1 MKLLKKI
8 RRYYLYCGI
17 EKDEYNELKKDAY
30 VSNFE
35 VWRILHFIMFVVFFS
50 LFVGSLGNEMMSVN
64 RDYYLAFLLYSGIA
78 IGLFSILKKDSLAA
92 QLLIYLSMSC
102 LFLFGCLISKNNP
115 EHNATTFIAFL
126 LVTPMFMIDKP
137 FFMTIELSAASVIF
151 LLWMYAVKPFEIWEM
166 DLINVVTYTIIG
178 CFLNVVANS
187 IRIKEFVLTKKIRIQ
202 KDTDAMTGLRNK
214 GALTREIDE
223 FLEDES
229 TDKGLLFIMDID
241 KFKSINDNYGHDVG
255 DKVIIQFAN
264 YLLKRFGDEL
274 TGRFGGD
281 EFILFIRNT
290 SDEGAAVKIA
300 DEIVKSISEVVEL
313 PDKGKNVSTSIGIAA
328 YKGVERNYSEIFKKA
343 DIALY
348 KAKADKDKRYSI
360 YKNDRHKS

>member
-1 MKLLKKI
+1 MKLLKTI
-8 RRYYLYCGI
+8 RRYYFYCGI
-17 EKDEYNELKKDAY
+17 EKEEYNELKKDAY

-35 VWRILHFIMFVVFFS
+35 VWRILHFIMVVVFFG
-50 LFVGSLGNEMMSVN
+50 LFIASLGNEMMSIN
-64 RDYYLAFLLYSGIA
+64 RYYYL
-78 IGLFSILKKDSLAA
+78 GLFIYSAIATILFFLLKKDSLAA

-137 FFMTIELSAASVIF
+137 FFMTIELVVASIVF
-151 LLWMYAVKPFEIWEM
+151 LFWMYAIKPFEIWEM
-166 DLINVVTYTIIG
+166 DFINVVSYTIIG

-223 FLEDES
+223 FLKDES
-229 TDKGLLFIMDID
+229 SDKGLLLIMDID
-241 KFKSINDNYGHDVG
+241 KFKFINDNYGHDIG
-255 DKVIIQFAN
+255 DRVIIQFAN
-264 YLLKRFGDEL
+264 FLLNKFGDEL

-281 EFILFIRNT
+281 EFILFVRNT
-290 SDEGAAVKIA
+290 YDEDTAVEIA
-300 DEIVKSISEVVEL
+300 NEIIKNLSEEVVL
-313 PDKGKNVSTSIGIAA
+313 PDKDRKVSTSIGIAI
-328 YKGVERNYSEIFKKA
+328 YKGAEKKYSEIFKKA

-348 KAKADKDKRYSI
+348 RAKADKENRYCI
-360 YKNDRHKS
+360 YK

>member
-1 MKLLKKI
+1 MKLLKTI
-8 RRYYLYCGI
+8 RRYYFYCGI

-35 VWRILHFIMFVVFFS
+35 VWRILHFIMVVVFFS
-50 LFVGSLGNEMMSVN
+50 LFIASLVNEMMSIN
-64 RDYYLAFLLYSGIA
+64 RYYYLALFIYSAVA
-78 IGLFSILKKDSLAA
+78 IILFYVLKKDSLAA

-102 LFLFGCLISKNNP
+102 LFLFGCLISNNNP

-137 FFMTIELSAASVIF
+137 FFMTIELVVASTVF
-151 LLWMYAVKPFEIWEM
+151 LIWMYAIKPFEIWEM
-166 DLINVVTYTIIG
+166 DFINVVSYTIIG

-187 IRIKEFVLTKKIRIQ
+187 IRIKEFVLTQKIRIQ

-229 TDKGLLFIMDID
+229 SDKGILLIMDID
-241 KFKSINDNYGHDVG
+241 KFKSINDNYGHDIG
-255 DKVIIQFAN
+255 DRVIIQFAD
-264 YLLKRFGDEL
+264 YLIKRFKGDEI

-281 EFILFIRNT
+281 EFILFIKNT
-290 SDEGAAVKIA
+290 CDEDTACKIA
-300 DEIVKSISEVVEL
+300 NEIIKNISEVVEL
-313 PDKGKNVSTSIGIAA
+313 PDKDKKVSTSIGIA
-328 YKGVERNYSEIFKKA
+328 YYNGDEKSYSEIFKKA

-348 KAKADKDKRYSI
+348 RAKADKEKRYSI
-360 YKNDRHKS
+360 Y

>member
-1 MKLLKKI
+1 MKILKAI
-8 RRYYLYCGI
+8 RRYYFYCGI
-17 EKDEYNELKKDAY
+17 EKEEYNELKKDAY

-35 VWRILHFIMFVVFFS
+35 VWRILHFIMVAVFFI
-50 LFVGSLGNEMMSVN
+50 LFIASMANEMMSIN
-64 RDYYLAFLLYSGIA
+64 RYYYLGLFIYSVIA
-78 IGLFSILKKDSLAA
+78 IILFFVLEKDSLAA

-102 LFLFGCLISKNNP
+102 LFLFGCLISMNNP

-137 FFMTIELSAASVIF
+137 FFMTIELVAASAVF
-151 LLWMYAVKPFEIWEM
+151 LFWMYAVKPFEIWEM
-166 DLINVVTYTIIG
+166 DFINVISYTIIG

-223 FLEDES
+223 FLEDKAC
-229 TDKGLLFIMDID
+229 DKGLLLIMDID
-241 KFKSINDNYGHDVG
+241 KFKSINDNYGHDIG
-255 DKVIIQFAN
+255 DKVIIQFAD
-264 YLLKRFGDEL
+264 YLLKRFENDL

-281 EFILFIRNT
+281 EFILFIKNT
-290 SDEGAAVKIA
+290 YDEETAAEIA
-300 DEIVKSISEVVEL
+300 DEIIKNISEVVEL
-313 PDKGKNVSTSIGIAA
+313 PDKDMKVSTSIGIAV
-328 YKGVERNYSEIFKKA
+328 YRGEEKRYSEIFKKA

-348 KAKADKDKRYSI
+348 RAKADAEKRYCV
-360 YKNDRHKS
+360 Y

>member
-1 MKLLKKI
+1 MKILKTI
-8 RRYYLYCGI
+8 RRYYFYCGI

-35 VWRILHFIMFVVFFS
+35 VWRILHFIMAVVFCS
-50 LFVGSLGNEMMSVN
+50 LFVASLANKMMSVN
-64 RDYYLAFLLYSGIA
+64 RYYYLGFFLYSVIA
-78 IGLFSILKKDSLAA
+78 IILFSVLKKDSLAA

-137 FFMTIELSAASVIF
+137 FFMTIELVVASAVF
-151 LLWMYAVKPFEIWEM
+151 LLWMYAIKPFEIWEM
-166 DLINVVTYTIIG
+166 DFINVVTYTVIG

-229 TDKGLLFIMDID
+229 SDKGLLLIMDID
-241 KFKSINDNYGHDVG
+241 KFKSVNDDYGHDVG
-255 DKVIIQFAN
+255 DSVIIQFAGF
-264 YLLKRFGDEL
+264 LLKRFTGDEI

-281 EFILFIRNT
+281 EFILFIKNT
-290 SDEGAAVKIA
+290 NDEDTAYKIA
-300 DEIVKSISEVVEL
+300 DEIVKNISEVVKL
-313 PDKGKNVSTSIGIAA
+313 PDKDKKVSTSIGIAA
-328 YKGVERNYSEIFKKA
+328 YKGVEKNYSEIFKKA

-348 KAKADKDKRYSI
+348 KAKADKEKRFCI
-360 YKNDRHKS
+360 FEGE

>member
-1 MKLLKKI
+1 MKLLKTI
-8 RRYYLYCGI
+8 RRYYFYCGI
-17 EKDEYNELKKDAY
+17 EKEEYNELKKDAY

-35 VWRILHFIMFVVFFS
+35 VWRILHFIMVVVFFG
-50 LFVGSLGNEMMSVN
+50 LFIASLGNEMMSIN
-64 RDYYLAFLLYSGIA
+64 RYYYL
-78 IGLFSILKKDSLAA
+78 GLFIYSAIATILFFLLKKDSLAA

-137 FFMTIELSAASVIF
+137 FFMTIELVVASIVF
-151 LLWMYAVKPFEIWEM
+151 LFWMYAIKPFEIWEM
-166 DLINVVTYTIIG
+166 DFINVVSYTIIG

-223 FLEDES
+223 FLKDES
-229 TDKGLLFIMDID
+229 SDKGLLLIMDID
-241 KFKSINDNYGHDVG
+241 KFKFINDNYGHDIG
-255 DKVIIQFAN
+255 DRVIIQFAN
-264 YLLKRFGDEL
+264 FLLNKFGDEL

-281 EFILFIRNT
+281 EFILFVRNT
-290 SDEGAAVKIA
+290 YDEDTAVEIA
-300 DEIVKSISEVVEL
+300 NEIINNISEVVEL
-313 PDKGKNVSTSIGIAA
+313 PDKDKKISTSIGIAV
-328 YKGVERNYSEIFKKA
+328 YKGVEKSYSEIFKKA

-348 KAKADKDKRYSI
+348 RAKADKENRYCI
-360 YKNDRHKS
+360 YK

>member
-1 MKLLKKI
+1 MKILKTI
-8 RRYYLYCGI
+8 RRYFFYCGI

-35 VWRILHFIMFVVFFS
+35 VWRILHFIMGVVFFS
-50 LFVGSLGNEMMSVN
+50 LFVASLANEMMSVN
-64 RDYYLAFLLYSGIA
+64 RYYYLGFFIYSFLA
-78 IGLFSILKKDSLAA
+78 IILFYILKKDSLAA

-102 LFLFGCLISKNNP
+102 LFLFGCLISTNNP

-137 FFMTIELSAASVIF
+137 FFMTIELVVASAVF
-151 LLWMYAVKPFEIWEM
+151 LFWMYAIKPFEIWEM
-166 DLINVVTYTIIG
+166 DCINVVAYTIIG

-214 GALTREIDE
+214 GALTGAIDE
-223 FLEDES
+223 FLIDEAS
-229 TDKGLLFIMDID
+229 DKGLLMIMDID

-255 DKVIIQFAN
+255 DKVIIQFAD
-264 YLLKRFGDEL
+264 YLLKRFADEL

-281 EFILFIRNT
+281 EFILFIKNT
-290 SDEGAAVKIA
+290 NDENAAVEIA
-300 DEIVKSISEVVEL
+300 KEIINDISEVVEL
-313 PDKGKNVSTSIGIAA
+313 PDKDKKVSTSIGIAV
-328 YKGVERNYSEIFKKA
+328 YKGVEKSYSEIFKKA

-348 KAKADKDKRYSI
+348 RAKTDKDKRYCI
-360 YKNDRHKS
+360 Y

>member
-1 MKLLKKI
+1 MKILKAI
-8 RRYYLYCGI
+8 RRYYFYCGI
-17 EKDEYNELKKDAY
+17 EKEEYNELKKDAY

-35 VWRILHFIMFVVFFS
+35 VWRILHFIMVAVFFI
-50 LFVGSLGNEMMSVN
+50 LFIASMANEMMSIN
-64 RDYYLAFLLYSGIA
+64 RYYYLGLFIYSVIA
-78 IGLFSILKKDSLAA
+78 IILFFVLEKDSLAA

-102 LFLFGCLISKNNP
+102 LFLFGCLISMNNP

-137 FFMTIELSAASVIF
+137 FFMTIELVAASAVF
-151 LLWMYAVKPFEIWEM
+151 LFWMYAVKPFEIWEM
-166 DLINVVTYTIIG
+166 DFINVISYTVIG

-223 FLEDES
+223 FLEDKAC
-229 TDKGLLFIMDID
+229 DKGLLLIMDID
-241 KFKSINDNYGHDVG
+241 KFKSINDNYGHDIG
-255 DKVIIQFAN
+255 DKVIIQFAD
-264 YLLKRFGDEL
+264 YLLKRFENDL

-281 EFILFIRNT
+281 EFILFIKNT
-290 SDEGAAVKIA
+290 YDEEAAAEIA
-300 DEIVKSISEVVEL
+300 DEIIKNISEVVEL
-313 PDKGKNVSTSIGIAA
+313 PDKDMKVSTSIGIAV
-328 YKGVERNYSEIFKKA
+328 YRGEEKRYSEIFKKA

-348 KAKADKDKRYSI
+348 RAKADAEKRYCI
-360 YKNDRHKS
+360 Y

>member
-1 MKLLKKI
+1 MNILKTI
-8 RRYYLYCGI
+8 RRYYFYCGI

-35 VWRILHFIMFVVFFS
+35 VWRILHFIMAVVFFGLYIAS
-50 LFVGSLGNEMMSVN
+50 LANGMMSVN
-64 RDYYLAFLLYSGIA
+64 RYYYFGLFVYSVIA
-78 IGLFSILKKDSLAA
+78 IVLFYILKKDSLAA

-102 LFLFGCLISKNNP
+102 LFLFGCLISMNNP

-137 FFMTIELSAASVIF
+137 FFMTIELVVASVVF

-166 DLINVVTYTIIG
+166 DLINVVTYTVIG

-214 GALTREIDE
+214 DALTREMDK
-223 FLEDES
+223 FLEDEEA
-229 TDKGLLFIMDID
+229 DKGILMIMDID
-241 KFKSINDNYGHDVG
+241 KFKFINDNYGHDVG
-255 DKVIIQFAN
+255 DKVIIQFAD
-264 YLLKRFGDEL
+264 YLQKRFSDEL

-290 SDEGAAVKIA
+290 HDEDTAVEIA
-300 DEIVKSISEVVEL
+300 EEITKNISEVVEL
-313 PDKGKNVSTSIGIAA
+313 PDKDKKVGASIGIAI
-328 YKGVERNYSEIFKKA
+328 YNGVEKNYSEIFKKA

-348 KAKADKDKRYSI
+348 RAKADTEKRYSI
-360 YKNDRHKS
+360 YK

>member
-1 MKLLKKI
+1 MKIFKTI
-8 RRYYLYCGI
+8 RRYYFYCGI
-17 EKDEYNELKKDAY
+17 EKNEYNDLKKDAY

-35 VWRILHFIMFVVFFS
+35 VWRILHFIMVVVFFS
-50 LFVGSLGNEMMSVN
+50 LFIASLANEMMSVN
-64 RDYYLAFLLYSGIA
+64 RYYYLGLFIYSVIA
-78 IGLFSILKKDSLAA
+78 IILFFILKKDSLAA

-137 FFMTIELSAASVIF
+137 FFMTIELVVASIVF
-151 LLWMYAVKPFEIWEM
+151 LFWMYAIKPFEIWEM
-166 DLINVVTYTIIG
+166 DFINVVSYTIIG

-229 TDKGLLFIMDID
+229 TDKGLLLIMDID
-241 KFKSINDNYGHDVG
+241 KFKSINDNYGHDIG
-255 DKVIIQFAN
+255 DRVIIQFADF
-264 YLLKRFGDEL
+264 LLKRFSDDEL

-281 EFILFIRNT
+281 EFILFIKNT
-290 SDEGAAVKIA
+290 NDEDTAGKIA
-300 DEIVKSISEVVEL
+300 EEIIKYIPEVIEL
-313 PDKGKNVSTSIGIAA
+313 PDKDKKVSTSIGIAA
-328 YKGVERNYSEIFKKA
+328 YKGSEKSYSEIFKKA

-348 KAKADKDKRYSI
+348 RAKADKEKRYYI
-360 YKNDRHKS
+360 Y

>member
-1 MKLLKKI
+1 
-8 RRYYLYCGI
+8 
-17 EKDEYNELKKDAY
+17 
-30 VSNFE
+30 
-35 VWRILHFIMFVVFFS
+35 
-50 LFVGSLGNEMMSVN
+50 
-64 RDYYLAFLLYSGIA
+64 
-78 IGLFSILKKDSLAA
+78 
-92 QLLIYLSMSC
+92 
-102 LFLFGCLISKNNP
+102 
-115 EHNATTFIAFL
+115 
-126 LVTPMFMIDKP
+126 MFMIDKP
-137 FFMTIELSAASVIF
+137 FFMTIELGAASVIF

-255 DKVIIQFAN
+255 DKVIIQFAD
-264 YLLKRFGDEL
+264 YLLKRFSDEL

-290 SDEGAAVKIA
+290 SDEGTAGKIA
-300 DEIVKSISEVVEL
+300 DEIIENISKVVEL
-313 PDKGKNVSTSIGIAA
+313 PDKGKNVSTSIGIAT
-328 YKGVERNYSEIFKKA
+328 YKGVEKSYSEIFKKA

-348 KAKADKDKRYSI
+348 KAKADKDKRYYI
-360 YKNDRHKS
+360 Y

>member
-1 MKLLKKI
+1 MKLLKTI
-8 RRYYLYCGI
+8 RRYYFYCGI

-30 VSNFE
+30 ISNFV
-35 VWRILHFIMFVVFFS
+35 VWRILHFIMAVVFFS
-50 LFVGSLGNEMMSVN
+50 LFIASLANNMMSVN
-64 RDYYLAFLLYSGIA
+64 RYYYLGFFIYSVIA
-78 IGLFSILKKDSLAA
+78 IVLFFVLKKDSLAA

-137 FFMTIELSAASVIF
+137 FFMTIELVVSSAVF

-166 DLINVVTYTIIG
+166 DFINVVSYTIIG

-187 IRIKEFVLTKKIRIQ
+187 IRIKEFVLTKRIRIQ

-223 FLEDES
+223 FLEDEAS
-229 TDKGLLFIMDID
+229 DKGILLIMDID
-241 KFKSINDNYGHDVG
+241 KFKAINDNYGHDIG

-290 SDEGAAVKIA
+290 NDEDAAVKIA
-300 DEIVKSISEVVEL
+300 DEIIKNISEVVEL
-313 PDKGKNVSTSIGIAA
+313 PDKDKKVSTSIGIAV
-328 YKGVERNYSEIFKKA
+328 YKGVEKSYSEIFKKA
-343 DIALY
+343 DVALY
-348 KAKADKDKRYSI
+348 RAKADKEKRYSI
-360 YKNDRHKS
+360 Y

>member
-1 MKLLKKI
+1 MHMFQTLKSGGYCILLW
-8 RRYYLYCGI
+8 LW
-17 EKDEYNELKKDAY
+17 
-30 VSNFE
+30 F
-35 VWRILHFIMFVVFFS
+35 FFS
-50 LFVGSLGNEMMSVN
+50 LFVASLANKMMSIN
-64 RDYYLAFLLYSGIA
+64 RYYYL
-78 IGLFSILKKDSLAA
+78 GLFIYSAVAIILFYKLKKDSLAA

-102 LFLFGCLISKNNP
+102 LFLFGGLISMNNP

-137 FFMTIELSAASVIF
+137 FFMTIELVVASAIF
-151 LLWMYAVKPFEIWEM
+151 LFWMYAVKPFEIWEM
-166 DLINVVTYTIIG
+166 DCINVIAYTIIG

-229 TDKGLLFIMDID
+229 TDKGLLLILDLD
-241 KFKSINDNYGHDVG
+241 KFKFINDNYGHDVG
-255 DKVIIQFAN
+255 DKVIIQVADF
-264 YLLKRFGDEL
+264 LLKRFNGDEI

-281 EFILFIRNT
+281 EFILFIKNT
-290 SDEGAAVKIA
+290 DDEDKADKIA
-300 DEIVKSISEVVEL
+300 EEIIKNISEVVKL
-313 PDKGKNVSTSIGIAA
+313 PDKDKKVGASIGIAV
-328 YKGVERNYSEIFKKA
+328 YHGVEKSYSELFKKA

-348 KAKADKDKRYSI
+348 KAKADKEKRYCI
-360 YKNDRHKS
+360 YQSDIG

>member
-1 MKLLKKI
+1 MKLLKTI
-8 RRYYLYCGI
+8 RRYYFYCGI

-35 VWRILHFIMFVVFFS
+35 VWRILHFIMVVVFFGLFIAS
-50 LFVGSLGNEMMSVN
+50 LANKMMSVN
-64 RDYYLAFLLYSGIA
+64 RYYYLGLFIYSAIA
-78 IGLFSILKKDSLAA
+78 IILFFLLKKDSLAA

-137 FFMTIELSAASVIF
+137 FFMTIELVVASIVF
-151 LLWMYAVKPFEIWEM
+151 LFWMYAIKPFEIWEM
-166 DLINVVTYTIIG
+166 DFINVVSYTIIG

-214 GALTREIDE
+214 GALTKEIDE

-229 TDKGLLFIMDID
+229 SDKGLLLIMDID
-241 KFKSINDNYGHDVG
+241 KFKFINDNYGHDIG
-255 DKVIIQFAN
+255 DRVIIQFAN
-264 YLLKRFGDEL
+264 FLLNKFGDEL

-281 EFILFIRNT
+281 EFILFVRNT
-290 SDEGAAVKIA
+290 YDEDTAVEIA
-300 DEIVKSISEVVEL
+300 NEIINNISEVVEL
-313 PDKGKNVSTSIGIAA
+313 PDKDKKVSTSIGIAV
-328 YKGVERNYSEIFKKA
+328 YKGVEKSYSEIFKKA

-348 KAKADKDKRYSI
+348 RAKADKENRYCI
-360 YKNDRHKS
+360 YK

>member
-1 MKLLKKI
+1 MKLLKTI
-8 RRYYLYCGI
+8 RRYYFYCGI

-35 VWRILHFIMFVVFFS
+35 VWRILHFIMVVVFFGLFIAS
-50 LFVGSLGNEMMSVN
+50 LANEMMSIN
-64 RDYYLAFLLYSGIA
+64 RYYYL
-78 IGLFSILKKDSLAA
+78 GLFVYSVIAVILFYILEKDSLAA

-102 LFLFGCLISKNNP
+102 LFLFGCLISMNNP

-137 FFMTIELSAASVIF
+137 FFMTIELVAASVVF
-151 LLWMYAVKPFEIWEM
+151 LIWMYAVKPFEVWEM
-166 DLINVVTYTIIG
+166 DFINVLSYTIIG

-214 GALTREIDE
+214 GALTKEIDE
-223 FLEDES
+223 FLADTDS
-229 TDKGLLFIMDID
+229 DKGLLLIMDID

-255 DKVIIQFAN
+255 DIVIIRFAD
-264 YLLKRFGDEL
+264 YLLKRFGNDL

-281 EFILFIRNT
+281 EFILFIKNT
-290 SDEGAAVKIA
+290 NDEDKAVGIA
-300 DEIVKSISEVVEL
+300 DEIIKNISEVVEL
-313 PDKGKNVSTSIGIAA
+313 PDKDKKVSTSIGIAV
-328 YKGVERNYSEIFKKA
+328 YKGVEKRYSEIFKKA

-348 KAKADKDKRYSI
+348 KAKADKEKRYCI
-360 YKNDRHKS
+360 YKDENL

>member
-35 VWRILHFIMFVVFFS
+35 VWRILHFIMFVVFFG
-50 LFVGSLGNEMMSVN
+50 LFVASLSNEMMTVN

-102 LFLFGCLISKNNP
+102 LFLFGCLISQNNP

-137 FFMTIELSAASVIF
+137 FFMTIELTVASAVF

-166 DLINVVTYTIIG
+166 DIINVVTYTIIG

-241 KFKSINDNYGHDVG
+241 KFKSINDNYGHDIG
-255 DKVIIQFAN
+255 DEVIIQFAD
-264 YLLKRFGDEL
+264 YLLKRFESDL

-281 EFILFIRNT
+281 EFIVFIKDT
-290 SDEGAAVKIA
+290 YDEDTAVEIA
-300 DEIVKSISEVVEL
+300 NEIIKNLSEEVVL
-313 PDKGKNVSTSIGIAA
+313 PDKDRKVSTSIGIAI
-328 YKGVERNYSEIFKKA
+328 YKGAEKKYSEIFKKA

-348 KAKADKDKRYSI
+348 KAKVDTEKRYCI
-360 YKNDRHKS
+360 YRDEN

>member
-1 MKLLKKI
+1 MKLLKTI
-8 RRYYLYCGI
+8 RRYYFYCGI
-17 EKDEYNELKKDAY
+17 EKEEYNELKKDAY

-35 VWRILHFIMFVVFFS
+35 VWRILHFIMVVVFFG
-50 LFVGSLGNEMMSVN
+50 LFIASLGNEMMSIN
-64 RDYYLAFLLYSGIA
+64 RYYYLGLFIYSAIA
-78 IGLFSILKKDSLAA
+78 IILFFLLKKDSLAA

-137 FFMTIELSAASVIF
+137 FFMTIELVVASIVF
-151 LLWMYAVKPFEIWEM
+151 LFWMYAIKPFEIWEM
-166 DLINVVTYTIIG
+166 DFINVVSYTIIG

-223 FLEDES
+223 FLKDES
-229 TDKGLLFIMDID
+229 SDKGLLLIMDID
-241 KFKSINDNYGHDVG
+241 KFKFINDNYGHDIG
-255 DKVIIQFAN
+255 DRVIIQFAN
-264 YLLKRFGDEL
+264 FLLNKFGDEL

-281 EFILFIRNT
+281 EFILFVRNT
-290 SDEGAAVKIA
+290 YDEDTAVEIA
-300 DEIVKSISEVVEL
+300 NEIINNISEVVEL
-313 PDKGKNVSTSIGIAA
+313 PDKDKKISTSIGIAV
-328 YKGVERNYSEIFKKA
+328 YKGVEKSYSEIFKKA

-348 KAKADKDKRYSI
+348 RAKADKENRYCI
-360 YKNDRHKS
+360 YK